1 MELRALGNTG
11 RDVSAVGLGA
21 MPLTLVGRV
30 EQTDAIRVIHAAL
43 DAGMTWIDTADV
55 YCLDDGDIGYGER
68 LIARALRERTGG
80 RGEPIVATKGGL
92 RRPGGRWESDAR
104 PQRLKAAC
112 EASLKALGAEA
123 IFLYQLHAPDPKV
136 PWVDSVGAMSDLR
149 REGKIQ
155 HVGLSNVGVD
165 EIQQARGVV
174 PIASVQNRCSALDRR
189 PFVDGV
195 LDLCQK
201 EKIAFIAH
209 SPVGGHR
216 QQGRIGDHPTLR
228 AVASRNRAS
237 PYQVALAWLL
247 ASSPVMFVIPGASR
261 AESAESSARAADL
274 VLGDRDREDLNKA
287 FPDASPF
294 LKHVASA
301 KRKIRQMLRF

>member
-1 MELRALGNTG
+1 
-11 RDVSAVGLGA
+11 
-21 MPLTLVGRV
+21 MPLALAGRLD
-30 EQTDAIRVIHAAL
+30 EADAVRVIHSAL

-68 LIARALRERTGG
+68 LVARALRERVGG
-80 RGEPIVATKGGL
+80 RDEAMVATKGGL

-112 EASLKALGAEA
+112 EASLKALGANS
-123 IFLYQLHAPDPKV
+123 IFLYQLHAPDAKV
-136 PWVDSVGAMSDLR
+136 PWVDSVGALADLQ
-149 REGKIQ
+149 REGKIR
-155 HVGLSNVGVD
+155 HVGLSNVGVA
-165 EIQQARGVV
+165 EIEQARAIV

-189 PFVDGV
+189 PFVNGV
-195 LDLCQK
+195 VDVCQR

-228 AVASRNRAS
+228 AVASRNGAS

-294 LKHVASA
+294 LKQVAVA
-301 KRKIRQMLRF
+301 RRKLRKILRF